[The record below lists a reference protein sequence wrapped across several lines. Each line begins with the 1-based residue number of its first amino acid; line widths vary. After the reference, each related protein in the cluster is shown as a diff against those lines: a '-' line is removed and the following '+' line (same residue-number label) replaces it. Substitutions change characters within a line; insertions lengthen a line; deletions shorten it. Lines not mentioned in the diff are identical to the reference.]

1 MFSHVGLLISKK
13 IYTLCSAT
21 LFLISLVVGYSVYG
35 KCQSEILGSKKYQA
49 FIATVNVVIH
59 PTVFACVLS
68 LDFKAGFEIPPLS
81 NGLKS

>member
-1 MFSHVGLLISKK
+1 MFSHVVLLISKK

-21 LFLISLVVGYSVYG
+21 LFLISLVGYSVYG
-35 KCQSEILGSKKYQA
+35 KCQSEILGSKKY
-49 FIATVNVVIH
+49 ATVNVVIH

-68 LDFKAGFEIPPLS
+68 LDFKAGFEIPPLF

>member
-21 LFLISLVVGYSVYG
+21 LFFISLVGYSVYG

-49 FIATVNVVIH
+49 FTATVNVVIH

-68 LDFKAGFEIPPLS
+68 LDFKVFCP